1 MNCPN
6 EQAVTECNEELVSV
20 LFAISVIAKRLA
32 RSLQYLDINEEGG
45 GDTNG

>member
-6 EQAVTECNEELVSV
+6 EQAVTERNEELVSV